1 MREDLRR
8 SDDRAM
14 KQVDEIRTVYSR
26 ELELLTNIISTL
38 IDKDKAATAAAAA
51 QQHRLTPAQQVWQQI
66 RKWMQEKKDG
76 NFNWFDIGT
85 RIDSL

>member
-14 KQVDEIRTVYSR
+14 KQVDEIRAVYSR

-38 IDKDKAATAAAAA
+38 IDKDKTATVAAAA
-51 QQHRLTPAQQVWQQI
+51 QQHRLTPAQQVWQQMDA
-66 RKWMQEKKDG
+66 REKDG
-76 NFNWFDIGT
+76 KFSRLEMET
-85 RIDSL
+85 RIGSL